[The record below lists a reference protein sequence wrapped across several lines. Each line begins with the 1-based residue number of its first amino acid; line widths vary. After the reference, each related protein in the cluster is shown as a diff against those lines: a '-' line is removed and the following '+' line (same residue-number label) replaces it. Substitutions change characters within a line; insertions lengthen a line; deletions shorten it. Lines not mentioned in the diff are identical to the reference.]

1 MIPNLISLSRLVLA
15 VAFVRYA
22 TEPVVAVAILC
33 AAGISDWLDGWAAKK
48 LGQQTDLGVVLDPVC
63 DRLFVVTVLIT
74 LVWVHGLP
82 WWQLGVLV
90 ARDVANSV
98 GAAIVWGVRADRVR
112 AMRPRL
118 SGKTV
123 TSLQYWSVVH
133 IVLGLPFFEVT
144 FAAVALAT
152 LWALGDYS
160 AEFRRL
166 LGASKSV
173 STP

>member
-22 TEPVVAVAILC
+22 TNPLIAVAILC
-33 AAGISDWLDGWAAKK
+33 VAGISDWLDGWAAKK
-48 LGQQTDLGVVLDPVC
+48 LGQQTSIGVVLDPVC
-63 DRLFVVTVLIT
+63 DRLFIVTVLTT

-82 WWQLGVLV
+82 LWQLGVLI
-90 ARDVANSV
+90 ARDVVNSV
-98 GAAIVWGVRADRVR
+98 GAAIVWALHADQVG
-112 AMRPRL
+112 AMRPRR
-118 SGKTV
+118 SGKVV
-123 TSLQYWSVVH
+123 TTLQYWCVVH
-133 IVLGLPFFEVT
+133 IVLGLPFFAVT

-152 LWALGDYS
+152 VWAFADYS